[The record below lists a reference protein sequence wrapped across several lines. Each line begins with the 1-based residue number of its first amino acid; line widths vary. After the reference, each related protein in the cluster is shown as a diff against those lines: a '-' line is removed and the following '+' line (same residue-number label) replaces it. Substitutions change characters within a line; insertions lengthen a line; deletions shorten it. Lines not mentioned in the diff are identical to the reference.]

1 MSGRAAPA
9 VDPASAARINVRIDR
24 LPRWSLPR
32 PAIGILGFAY
42 FVDIYDSGIIG
53 YTLPVL
59 TEQFTLSSL
68 WVGFL
73 VTGTVIT
80 IILGAYLF
88 ASLADVIGRRRALRW
103 CLGVLTLGS
112 VATAFAANAVMLVA
126 FRILTGFALGG
137 VGALVTAYLAE
148 LSPSLRRGTFMS
160 YTVWFSGVAIVAVP
174 FVSFALVPV
183 PNLGWRILFG
193 LGALALLPLC
203 FLREPWVPESPRWL
217 AAKGRVTEAERI
229 VADLEQRVQRR
240 GDALESPP
248 ETPVEEPDRRFPTTA
263 LLRPPYLQR
272 VIVVLCFWF
281 GVQFSLRA
289 SFTFQPTILTQL
301 GLPLQQVT
309 LLLGFGTFGALV
321 SYSLIPLFIDR
332 FERKTLI
339 AFGLVW
345 ATLALVLISATAGHP
360 VAVVIGSLLTQSA
373 NALIFVPAYTYTAE
387 IFPTNARA
395 TGASIGHGWGQLG
408 GITQSIVLVAAI
420 ASLTPQMSMLL
431 LGVGYV
437 VALVII
443 AFLAIPT
450 TGRSLTSLSGR
461 DAERPATRPDATADP
476 QRNP

>member
-1 MSGRAAPA
+1 M
-9 VDPASAARINVRIDR
+9 
-24 LPRWSLPR
+24 
-32 PAIGILGFAY
+32 
-42 FVDIYDSGIIG
+42 
-53 YTLPVL
+53 
-59 TEQFTLSSL
+59 
-68 WVGFL
+68 
-73 VTGTVIT
+73 
-80 IILGAYLF
+80 
-88 ASLADVIGRRRALRW
+88 
-103 CLGVLTLGS
+103 
-112 VATAFAANAVMLVA
+112 
-126 FRILTGFALGG
+126 
-137 VGALVTAYLAE
+137 
-148 LSPSLRRGTFMS
+148 
-160 YTVWFSGVAIVAVP
+160 
-174 FVSFALVPV
+174 
-183 PNLGWRILFG
+183 
-193 LGALALLPLC
+193 
-203 FLREPWVPESPRWL
+203 
-217 AAKGRVTEAERI
+217 
-229 VADLEQRVQRR
+229 
-240 GDALESPP
+240 
-248 ETPVEEPDRRFPTTA
+248 
-263 LLRPPYLQR
+263 
-272 VIVVLCFWF
+272 
-281 GVQFSLRA
+281 QFSLRA

-332 FERKTLI
+332 LERKTLI
-339 AFGLVW
+339 AFGHVW

-443 AFLAIPT
+443 IFLAIPT

-461 DAERPATRPDATADP
+461 DGKRPATRPDATADP